1 MQTPFDCHKFSRKF
15 INENEDENEDENEG
29 GLRWVSHYTLL
40 TPLTP
45 SKGGCKPSVY
55 RGFRTLTPLN
65 IKITRARAREQNV
78 TD

>member
-1 MQTPFDCHKFSRKF
+1 MQ
-15 INENEDENEDENEG
+15 G
-29 GLRWVSHYTLL
+29 GLGWVSRYTLL

-55 RGFRTLTPLN
+55 RGFDTLTPLN